1 MPPPGAGRAPVLSP
15 YSHTPSFC
23 PRASIYFGINEAL
36 RCLHAVGFICG
47 GPGGHGGAPPGLSRG
62 GGVPLKAVLTPQLH
76 AALCGSQQAGQG
88 GVEGDGLHHSAP
100 HGQRQRQGALWG
112 GGEEIRGVG
121 GGGDVGQT
129 EVCVSGGGALTSTR
143 SQK

>member
-121 GGGDVGQT
+121 GG
-129 EVCVSGGGALTSTR
+129 ALTSTR